1 MGGLSTDPSQ
11 YGTPNAA
18 FGTANAVGSTKQSQ
32 DDILG
37 EIMSIDGSLDP
48 TEQLELDEIWLDN
61 LRAKCAAALKQ
72 QKCSCGCGQKVAE
85 CTCPASCSCRQKDGS
100 CYGLKKEAAA
110 KPGLW
115 ANINAKRKRGEKPA
129 KPGDKDYPDAKSWEK
144 TVKSSGFK
152 AAFDFSPFTNNF
164 QDISPLGGALLYGD
178 PESARF
184 LSVLPLLGA
193 AAGGAY
199 GAYRAPKGK
208 KLKHGLIGA
217 GVGGGIGV
225 GGSLLG
231 SALAVP
237 ANRFAKTLSP
247 ARQNLLRAYQKEE
260 AAYQKQEAAAQRAY
274 ANNFGELPPGLK
286 IMPRD
291 DYIPDDIRHDIRR
304 EISEAARERRN
315 AYDEVDRV
323 GSLGYG
329 VGMFGGGGLG
339 TLAGL
344 YAAKR
349 YVDKKD
355 KDKDKTEKQAAAKPG
370 LWANIHAKRKRG
382 EKPAKP
388 GDKDYPDSKSWTKTV
403 KSSGLFDFLKSQ
415 PEADDW
421 APPPMPKSN
430 WQDEDYDDEA
440 YDKQYAQWEKDLRR
454 YLKTKGY
461 SQIKQHYYEPGGT
474 PLSMR
479 GRDGKYHEIWYPEDD
494 EPIHKPVA
502 LEDIYDSGDPKQV
515 YRSGPGLVLVGP
527 KRAASSP
534 AWQRSAGKNDEGGLN
549 EKGRKSYEREHGG
562 NLKAPVTESKPSGE
576 RAKRQNSFCSR
587 MCGMKRVNTG
597 AKTKSDPDSRIN
609 KSLRKWNCKCGSAL
623 EFGLKLGSLLHYS

>member
-129 KPGDKDYPDAKSWEK
+129 KPGE
-144 TVKSSGFK
+144 
-152 AAFDFSPFTNNF
+152 
-164 QDISPLGGALLYGD
+164 Q
-178 PESARF
+178 
-184 LSVLPLLGA
+184 
-193 AAGGAY
+193 
-199 GAYRAPKGK
+199 
-208 KLKHGLIGA
+208 
-217 GVGGGIGV
+217 
-225 GGSLLG
+225 
-231 SALAVP
+231 
-237 ANRFAKTLSP
+237 
-247 ARQNLLRAYQKEE
+247 
-260 AAYQKQEAAAQRAY
+260 
-274 ANNFGELPPGLK
+274 
-286 IMPRD
+286 
-291 DYIPDDIRHDIRR
+291 
-304 EISEAARERRN
+304 
-315 AYDEVDRV
+315 
-323 GSLGYG
+323 
-329 VGMFGGGGLG
+329 
-339 TLAGL
+339 
-344 YAAKR
+344 
-349 YVDKKD
+349 
-355 KDKDKTEKQAAAKPG
+355 
-370 LWANIHAKRKRG
+370 
-382 EKPAKP
+382 
-388 GDKDYPDSKSWTKTV
+388 DYPDSKSWTKTV

-623 EFGLKLGSLLHYS
+623 EFGLKLGSLLH